1 MPDNITP
8 ATIYSA
14 SNPRQAGTFPD
25 SQHDQLW
32 IADIKACAVGGSC
45 RLFRDVMFVESQETV
60 YLYGLEHE
68 DGRPREVK
76 EELAASQQLFVDFVR
91 EQNELLQARMGLLA
105 PVFLGMEYASEAR
118 VTAAYMIRRENLRY
132 LALGYRNYEGE
143 YVREK
148 LETPDDW
155 LDNARAI
162 ITFEE
167 LSASDN

>member
-1 MPDNITP
+1 MPDNIAP

-14 SNPRQAGTFPD
+14 SNPRLAGAFPD

-32 IADIKACAVGGSC
+32 TADIKACVAGGTC

-76 EELAASQQLFVDFVR
+76 EAQAVSQQIFVDFVR
-91 EQNELLQARMGLLA
+91 EQTELLQARMGALA
-105 PVFLGMEYASEAR
+105 PVFVGMEFASEAR

-132 LALGYRNYEGE
+132 LALGYRNYEGD

-148 LETPDDW
+148 LETPDEW

-162 ITFEE
+162 IPFEE
-167 LSASDN
+167 LSATVN